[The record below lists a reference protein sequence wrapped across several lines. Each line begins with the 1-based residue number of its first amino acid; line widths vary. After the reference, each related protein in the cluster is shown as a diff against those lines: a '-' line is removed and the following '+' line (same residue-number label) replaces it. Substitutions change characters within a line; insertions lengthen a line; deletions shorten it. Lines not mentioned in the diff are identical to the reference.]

1 MHSELVLSTA
11 SFVLVMVGS
20 PGPNNLMLMASGVNF
35 GVRRSIPHMVG
46 IILGCQVLLLA
57 MAIGLGELL
66 VTYPQAALVLK
77 AVSVL
82 FLIYVALLLWQ
93 AGALSTQKNVRARPM
108 SVWEAAVFQW
118 VNPKAWMMCLTMVAA
133 LGQSS
138 LRDGSLAS
146 VALTFALLS
155 VPLLALW
162 NAGGQVLNIWLQK
175 GSRLLWFNRVMAL
188 LLLGSVGLVI
198 R

>member
-11 SFVLVMVGS
+11 SIVLVMVGS

-35 GVRRSIPHMVG
+35 GVRRSIPHMAG
-46 IILGCQVLLLA
+46 IVLGCQVLLLA
-57 MAIGLGELL
+57 MAVGLGELL
-66 VTYPQAALVLK
+66 VRYPQAAVALKVL
-77 AVSVL
+77 SVL
-82 FLIYVALLLWQ
+82 FLSYVAVLLWQ
-93 AGALSTQKNVRARPM
+93 ANGLSAQGGTETRPL
-108 SVWEAAVFQW
+108 SVWEAAIFQW

-138 LRDGSLAS
+138 LRDGSLLW

-155 VPLLALW
+155 IPLLALW
-162 NAGGQVLNIWLQK
+162 NAGGQMLNTWLQK
-175 GSRLLWFNRVMAL
+175 GTRLLWFNRVMAL
-188 LLLGSVGLVI
+188 LLMGSIGLII